1 MQVLQNRFYSTT
13 SPNDKGTLFHLKQ
26 VINRTSFGKLP
37 KHNMKAAED
46 FLEVVLRP
54 HVVSATK
61 QVMKTLNT
69 PGDCKAVA
77 KFVVEKFVRVSLPS
91 AGPTSSSSREP
102 SDDTV
107 YAYATDF
114 LTLGLLWHGFH
125 DAIRCEDGDR
135 ILIYWKFLTVIFKV

>member
-54 HVVSATK
+54 HVVSAAK

-69 PGDCKAVA
+69 PGDC
-77 KFVVEKFVRVSLPS
+77 S
-91 AGPTSSSSREP
+91 
-102 SDDTV
+102 
-107 YAYATDF
+107 
-114 LTLGLLWHGFH
+114 
-125 DAIRCEDGDR
+125 
-135 ILIYWKFLTVIFKV
+135 